1 MDFFTGFTHFLD
13 GFLAIHRYIDTL
25 LDDPSIKEYFSD
37 IIMKHE
43 IFIYS
48 VRSRSRGRWK
58 RERERGRGVREKL
71 NAVKNKKRPDLHEK
85 CPSFTLPAYHPVND
99 CSEQATCDSGWH
111 RSE

>member
-48 VRSRSRGRWK
+48 VRSRSRGR
-58 RERERGRGVREKL
+58 
-71 NAVKNKKRPDLHEK
+71 
-85 CPSFTLPAYHPVND
+85 
-99 CSEQATCDSGWH
+99 
-111 RSE
+111 